1 MGPTAAVCRQG
12 GNRAR
17 VVCLVTAVVFLA
29 FVPSVRADPDAAAG
43 NAQADAAPSQATGD
57 DQGQQPGSSAA
68 APGHADDGPGSSEN
82 APGHDPEGPGN
93 SENAPGH
100 QADQGASIGQ
110 EAGASASADQGD
122 VGNTHVTVRVDE
134 PGNGTPVAQEN
145 RAEAQADA
153 ATSATV
159 NTPGET
165 TIAQDV
171 HADSS
176 ATQSDVG
183 NTAVSVRVGSPG
195 DDGAVSQTNVA
206 AAGATAAGDDPGAE
220 AAADATATQDGVS
233 NTSVSVRVFSP
244 GEDGPVT
251 QLNEATAAADAAG
264 GAGAAEATATQDG
277 VRNTSVSIRVESPGA
292 SAPVSQGNE
301 ASADAG
307 SPAAE
312 NDSVDAVAVAVTND
326 ALDTALAVVVDGD
339 DLDRPGAGG
348 LEIWEWDWTWQR
360 DESES
365 LDALLGTQVGSWT
378 WTWDGSA
385 ADGSG
390 HGTVTSRAAG
400 ADDAALVG
408 GSWQWSWQWDRAGLA
423 GWTWQWSWNE
433 SLACTTC
440 IWIWNWSWSWTGQ
453 PIAST
458 SDAAGAA
465 GATPAGQVNTARAE
479 AEATVVA
486 QAGQTASQGGIG
498 DGTQYAGQLVEVVQS
513 AEADASAVQ
522 SGVESVSRRDDAG
535 QTNIVTSEAAAILGA
550 VVAQDVD
557 QVMLANDL
565 ATADQWSGQQVDVTQ
580 TGRADATASQRDAVL
595 TRSGEHAASGKAHA
609 NGSADVDQVAIQAAL
624 VDGGSVSQS
633 VAQLTIVEQSSDAIA
648 TVGQG
653 GTTRSKVRGGAATAS
668 ASAGGLA
675 IVDQAAEQTAV
686 RDGGMAIQDSA
697 QLAYIAQDAAAHAAT
712 AQLAGAAALPVASS
726 DAQAL
731 NRAWVT
737 QAASQASL
745 GSADYDLQEILQQS
759 IVAQR
764 ATAVSTSNGGIAGS
778 AVVVNCAVT
787 QQGATQS
794 LGAGG
799 TTGTGADLTT
809 FCFPPAT
816 GTPSPFSAPPLTGEA
831 TTLAVGAT
839 TLAVEA
845 PADAVGTLP
854 EDEPVLFRGRG
865 STATTAQ
872 TTPVA
877 RRSAHAAPHH
887 GAPVSGLPVTTISAP
902 HSTQARLDTRP
913 GSTAGDGDAGTE
925 PPLQPA
931 GGPLAWASAL
941 AAAASGAGSSG
952 IAAILLAFAL
962 VAPLLLRAPEGSVV
976 RRPTD
981 VLAPVDVPV

>member
-1 MGPTAAVCRQG
+1 M
-12 GNRAR
+12 
-17 VVCLVTAVVFLA
+17 
-29 FVPSVRADPDAAAG
+29 
-43 NAQADAAPSQATGD
+43 
-57 DQGQQPGSSAA
+57 
-68 APGHADDGPGSSEN
+68 
-82 APGHDPEGPGN
+82 
-93 SENAPGH
+93 
-100 QADQGASIGQ
+100 
-110 EAGASASADQGD
+110 
-122 VGNTHVTVRVDE
+122 
-134 PGNGTPVAQEN
+134 
-145 RAEAQADA
+145 
-153 ATSATV
+153 
-159 NTPGET
+159 
-165 TIAQDV
+165 
-171 HADSS
+171 
-176 ATQSDVG
+176 
-183 NTAVSVRVGSPG
+183 
-195 DDGAVSQTNVA
+195 
-206 AAGATAAGDDPGAE
+206 
-220 AAADATATQDGVS
+220 
-233 NTSVSVRVFSP
+233 
-244 GEDGPVT
+244 
-251 QLNEATAAADAAG
+251 
-264 GAGAAEATATQDG
+264 
-277 VRNTSVSIRVESPGA
+277 
-292 SAPVSQGNE
+292 
-301 ASADAG
+301 
-307 SPAAE
+307 
-312 NDSVDAVAVAVTND
+312 
-326 ALDTALAVVVDGD
+326 VVDGD

-408 GSWQWSWQWDRAGLA
+408 GSWQWSWQWDRAGLT

-453 PIAST
+453 PTAST

-465 GATPAGQVNTARAE
+465 GATAPDQVNTARAE
-479 AEATVVA
+479 AEASVVA
-486 QAGQTASQGGIG
+486 QAGQTASQGGVG
-498 DGTQYAGQLVEVVQS
+498 DGTQYAGQLIEVVQT

-522 SGVESVSRRDDAG
+522 SGVESVSRRGDAG
-535 QTNIVTSEAAAILGA
+535 QANVVTSEAAAILGA

-609 NGSADVDQVAIQAAL
+609 NGSADVDQLAAQAAL
-624 VDGGSVSQS
+624 VDGGSLSQS

-697 QLAYIAQDAAAHAAT
+697 QLAYVAQDATAHATT

-759 IVAQR
+759 IVVQR

-794 LGAGG
+794 LGAGA

-816 GTPSPFSAPPLTGEA
+816 GTPSPMSAP
-831 TTLAVGAT
+831 TLAGGA
-839 TLAVEA
+839 
-845 PADAVGTLP
+845 ADA
-854 EDEPVLFRGRG
+854 RGRG
-865 STATTAQ
+865 
-872 TTPVA
+872 PGRD
-877 RRSAHAAPHH
+877 RRRAPEEEPTLFHGRGHDRHH
-887 GAPVSGLPVTTISAP
+887 GAGGLPPRAGRRTPHRTTRRPSPGCPWPRFPPRTPRKRASTRARGAP
-902 HSTQARLDTRP
+902 RETETPARSRRSRRREAPSHGPPRSQPPRP
-913 GSTAGDGDAGTE
+913 ARGHRGSQRSSWPSRSWRRFCCARRKGR
-925 PPLQPA
+925 
-931 GGPLAWASAL
+931 
-941 AAAASGAGSSG
+941 SSG
-952 IAAILLAFAL
+952 
-962 VAPLLLRAPEGSVV
+962 G
-976 RRPTD
+976 RPMSSHR
-981 VLAPVDVPV
+981 

>member
-17 VVCLVTAVVFLA
+17 VVCVVTAVVFLA
-29 FVPSVRADPDAAAG
+29 FVPSVRADPDNAG
-43 NAQADAAPSQATGD
+43 GPSQAEAAS
-57 DQGQQPGSSAA
+57 PGSSAE
-68 APGHADDGPGSSEN
+68 APGHAKDEPGNAENAQGQQAGGPGNSEN
-82 APGHDPEGPGN
+82 APGHDPEGAGN

-100 QADQGASIGQ
+100 QADQGASIDQ
-110 EAGASASADQGD
+110 DAGASASADQGD
-122 VGNTHVTVRVDE
+122 VGNTHVNVRVDE

-145 RAEAQADA
+145 RSEAQADA
-153 ATSATV
+153 ATSATAD
-159 NTPGET
+159 TPGEA

-206 AAGATAAGDDPGAE
+206 AAGATASGDDPGAE
-220 AAADATATQDGVS
+220 AAADASATQDGVA

-244 GEDGPVT
+244 GDDGPIT

-264 GAGAAEATATQDG
+264 GAGAADATATQDG
-277 VRNTSVSIRVESPGA
+277 VRNTSVSIRVESPGT

-301 ASADAG
+301 ATA
-307 SPAAE
+307 AAE
-312 NDSVDAVAVAVTND
+312 DGSADAVAVAVTND

-339 DLDRPGAGG
+339 DLDRPGVAG
-348 LEIWEWDWTWQR
+348 LEIWVWDWTWQR

-365 LDALLGTQVGSWT
+365 LDALLGTPVGSWT
-378 WTWDGSA
+378 WTWDGSG

-400 ADDAALVG
+400 ANDAGLVG
-408 GSWQWSWQWDRAGLA
+408 GSWQWSWQWDRAGITDWA
-423 GWTWQWSWNE
+423 WQWSWNE

-440 IWIWNWSWSWTGQ
+440 IWIWNWSWSWMGQ
-453 PIAST
+453 PTADT
-458 SDAAGAA
+458 SDAAVTQGST
-465 GATPAGQVNTARAE
+465 TPGQVNTARAE
-479 AEATVVA
+479 AEATAVA
-486 QAGQTASQGGIG
+486 QAGQTATQGGVG
-498 DGTQYAGQLVEVVQS
+498 NGTQYVGQLIDVSQT
-513 AEADASAVQ
+513 AEADAFAVQ
-522 SGVESVSRRDDAG
+522 SGVESVSWGDSSG
-535 QTNIVTSEAAAILGA
+535 QANVVTSEAAAILGA
-550 VVAQDVD
+550 AVAQDVD
-557 QVMLANDL
+557 QVMVVNDL
-565 ATADQWSGQQVDVTQ
+565 ATADQWSGQQADVAQ
-580 TGRADATASQRDAVL
+580 TGRAEARASQRDAVL
-595 TRSGEHAASGKAHA
+595 TRSGEHAASGRAHA
-609 NGSADVDQVAIQAAL
+609 SGSADVDQLAAQAGL
-624 VDGGSVSQS
+624 VDGGFLSQS
-633 VAQLTIVEQSSDAIA
+633 IAQLTIVEQSSDAVA

-668 ASAGGLA
+668 GSAGGLA
-675 IVDQAAEQTAV
+675 LVDQAAEQIAV
-686 RDGGMAIQDSA
+686 RDGGTGVQDSA
-697 QLAYIAQDAAAHAAT
+697 QLAYVAQDAAAHATT

-731 NRAWVT
+731 NRAWIA
-737 QAASQASL
+737 QAASQTSL
-745 GSADYDLQEILQQS
+745 GSAEYDLQEILQQS
-759 IVAQR
+759 IVAQSAR
-764 ATAVSTSNGGIAGS
+764 AVSTSNGGIAGS

-794 LGAGG
+794 LGAGQ

-816 GTPSPFSAPPLTGEA
+816 GTPSPMSAPTLVGGGQ
-831 TTLAVGAT
+831 TLAAG
-839 TLAVEA
+839 A
-845 PADAVGTLP
+845 PAGTVGPAPEEEPTL
-854 EDEPVLFRGRG
+854 FHGRGRA
-865 STATTAQ
+865 ATSAQ
-872 TTPVA
+872 ADPAA
-877 RRSAHAAPHH
+877 RRSATAAPHH
-887 GAPVSGLPVTTISAP
+887 EAPVAGQPVAKISAP
-902 HSTQARLDTRP
+902 HSAQARLDTRP

-925 PPLQPA
+925 PPLPPA

-941 AAAASGAGSSG
+941 AAASSGAGSSG

>member
-1 MGPTAAVCRQG
+1 VGPTAAVCRQG

-17 VVCLVTAVVFLA
+17 AVCFVTAVVFLA
-29 FVPSVRADPDAAAG
+29 FVPSVRADPDAAPA
-43 NAQADAAPSQATGD
+43 NAQANASPSQGTGD
-57 DQGQQPGSSAA
+57 DKGQQADGPGNSAA
-68 APGHADDGPGSSEN
+68 ATAQAADGPGNSEN
-82 APGHDPEGPGN
+82 APGHDPDGPGN

-159 NTPGET
+159 NTPGEA
-165 TIAQDV
+165 TIAQEV

-195 DDGAVSQTNVA
+195 DDGGVSQTNVA
-206 AAGATAAGDDPGAE
+206 VAGATAAGDDPGAE
-220 AAADATATQDGVS
+220 TAADATATQDGVS

-244 GEDGPVT
+244 GDDGQVT

-264 GAGAAEATATQDG
+264 ATDATATQDG

-301 ASADAG
+301 ATADTG
-307 SPAAE
+307 SLAVESDPE
-312 NDSVDAVAVAVTND
+312 NAIAVAVTND

-339 DLDRPGAGG
+339 ELDRPGAGG

-365 LDALLGTQVGSWT
+365 MDALLGTQVGSWT

-408 GSWQWSWQWDRAGLA
+408 GSWQWSWQWDRAGLT

-453 PIAST
+453 PTAST

-465 GATPAGQVNTARAE
+465 GATAPDQVNTARAE
-479 AEATVVA
+479 AEASVVA
-486 QAGQTASQGGIG
+486 QAGQTASQGGVG
-498 DGTQYAGQLVEVVQS
+498 DGTQYAGQLIEVVQT

-522 SGVESVSRRDDAG
+522 SGVESVSRRGDAG
-535 QTNIVTSEAAAILGA
+535 QANVVTSEAAAILGA

-595 TRSGEHAASGKAHA
+595 TRSGEHGASGKAHA
-609 NGSADVDQVAIQAAL
+609 NGSADVDQLAAQAAL
-624 VDGGSVSQS
+624 VDGGSLAQS

-653 GTTRSKVRGGAATAS
+653 GTTRSKVRGGAAAAS

-675 IVDQAAEQTAV
+675 IVDQAAEQTAA
-686 RDGGMAIQDSA
+686 RDGGTAIQDSA
-697 QLAYIAQDAAAHAAT
+697 QLAYVAQDATAHAAT
-712 AQLAGAAALPVASS
+712 AQLAGAATLPVASS

-731 NRAWVT
+731 DRAWVT
-737 QAASQASL
+737 QAAAQASL

-759 IVAQR
+759 IVVQR
-764 ATAVSTSNGGIAGS
+764 ATAVSTSKGGIAGS

-794 LGAGG
+794 LGAGA

-816 GTPSPFSAPPLTGEA
+816 GTPSPMSAPTLAGEA
-831 TTLAVGAT
+831 ETVAAAAAAATVGAAPEEEP
-839 TLAVEA
+839 TL
-845 PADAVGTLP
+845 
-854 EDEPVLFRGRG
+854 FHGRG
-865 STATTAQ
+865 HAATTAQ
-872 TTPVA
+872 ADPAA

-887 GAPVSGLPVTTISAP
+887 EAPVSGLPVAKISAP

-925 PPLQPA
+925 PPLPPA

-962 VAPLLLRAPEGSVV
+962 VAPLLLRAPEGSAV

-981 VLAPVDVPV
+981 VFAPVDVPV

>member
-1 MGPTAAVCRQG
+1 MLTWP
-12 GNRAR
+12 
-17 VVCLVTAVVFLA
+17 
-29 FVPSVRADPDAAAG
+29 
-43 NAQADAAPSQATGD
+43 
-57 DQGQQPGSSAA
+57 AA
-68 APGHADDGPGSSEN
+68 APPAAPAASE
-82 APGHDPEGPGN
+82 ALAVGCPV
-93 SENAPGH
+93 
-100 QADQGASIGQ
+100 QLQDQFQIQ
-110 EAGASASADQGD
+110 M
-122 VGNTHVTVRVDE
+122 HV
-134 PGNGTPVAQEN
+134 
-145 RAEAQADA
+145 
-153 ATSATV
+153 
-159 NTPGET
+159 
-165 TIAQDV
+165 V
-171 HADSS
+171 HASDS
-176 ATQSDVG
+176 
-183 NTAVSVRVGSPG
+183 
-195 DDGAVSQTNVA
+195 
-206 AAGATAAGDDPGAE
+206 
-220 AAADATATQDGVS
+220 
-233 NTSVSVRVFSP
+233 F
-244 GEDGPVT
+244 
-251 QLNEATAAADAAG
+251 QLHCHIQPA
-264 GAGAAEATATQDG
+264 
-277 VRNTSVSIRVESPGA
+277 
-292 SAPVSQGNE
+292 
-301 ASADAG
+301 
-307 SPAAE
+307 SPASPE
-312 NDSVDAVAVAVTND
+312 SDSEDAVAVAVTND

-453 PIAST
+453 PTAST

-465 GATPAGQVNTARAE
+465 GATAAGQVNTARAE

-595 TRSGEHAASGKAHA
+595 TRSGEHAASGKANA
-609 NGSADVDQVAIQAAL
+609 NGSADVDQVAAQAAL

-697 QLAYIAQDAAAHAAT
+697 QLAYVAQDAAAHAAT
-712 AQLAGAAALPVASS
+712 AQLAGSAALPVASS

-759 IVAQR
+759 IVVQR
-764 ATAVSTSNGGIAGS
+764 ARAASTSNGGIAGS

-794 LGAGG
+794 LGAGA
-799 TTGTGADLTT
+799 TTGTEADLTT

-831 TTLAVGAT
+831 TTLPVGVT

-845 PADAVGTLP
+845 PADADAVGTLP